1 MKRKLM
7 LVLVML
13 IGLSVV
19 TGCGCKKKG
28 SDSAKKDE
36 KHDVKVNTE
45 KEVVKDR
52 EVEGIKLTNTSL
64 ITTDGVSEVTTTV
77 TNPTNEDYQL
87 DEYRIIVKDEKGDV
101 MITLPGYIGDVIKA
115 GETRTIRSSV
125 SMDLSKAKSIE
136 YEVSK

>member
-1 MKRKLM
+1 MKKKLM

-13 IGLSVV
+13 ISLSVV
-19 TGCGCKKKG
+19 TGCGCGKKKSTG
-28 SDSAKKDE
+28 KDTK

-64 ITTDGVSEVTTTV
+64 ITTDGVSEITTSV
-77 TNPTNEDYQL
+77 TNPTSQDYKL
-87 DEYRIIVKDEKGDV
+87 DEYRIIVKDEKGNV
-101 MITLPGYIGDVIKA
+101 MITLPGYVGDTIKA

-125 SMDLSKAKSIE
+125 SMDLSKAKSLE
-136 YEVSK
+136 YTVVK